1 MDNPFLMP
9 FQMVAF
15 YAAINALIML
25 TLAMLVVRA
34 RVKTRTEIGDNAD
47 PSMIGPL
54 RAHANN
60 TEYVPL
66 AILLMLILYSLG
78 ANVYVIHAVGGT
90 LTLGRLLHAL
100 GLSRNVGTSVPRFAG
115 MVLTWLA
122 YIVAIAATLWLTF
135 STGAT
140 PQG

>member
-25 TLAMLVVRA
+25 VLGMLVVRA
-34 RVKTRTEIGDNAD
+34 RAKTRTEIGDGSNPA
-47 PSMIGPL
+47 MIGPL

-66 AILLMLILYSLG
+66 AIILMLILYSLG
-78 ANVYVIHAVGGT
+78 ANVFVIHAVGAT
-90 LTLGRLLHAL
+90 LTLGRILHAI
-100 GLSRNVGTSVPRFAG
+100 GLTRNVGTSAPRFLG

-122 YIVAIAATLWLTF
+122 YIVAIAATLWLVF
-135 STGAT
+135 A
-140 PQG
+140 PA